1 MAVGEQQSG
10 ELTSDG
16 GSTDA
21 VLDKAA
27 RENFPVAPFFLPP
40 AMREGLMAV
49 YGFARLVDDAGDGD
63 LPDPRGTAALLGVE
77 YVPAEAGSEADTA
90 FRLALLDALDA
101 DVDAAFEAVLGAAGP
116 PGRPGQPQGPRHP
129 LIAALVPVIDRH
141 GLTVEPFRGLI
152 AANRM
157 DQHVSRYETFDDL
170 MAYCELSANP
180 VGRLVLQLA
189 GLATPERV
197 RWSDAVCSALQ
208 VVEHLQD
215 VAEDRARGRVY
226 LPAQDMKRFGVT
238 EADLDAAHA
247 GTALRGLVLFESE
260 RARAL
265 LDEGAPLLTSVGGRL
280 RVLLTGF
287 SAGGYAALGAIAAAS
302 YDVLA
307 GAPKAGKGRLAREA
321 AAGLLLGGRRG
332 RVALRQSGTLRTP
345 GTPGSGPGGGTVR
358 AGGTGATRGSDRG
371 SRSKGM
377 R

>member
-1 MAVGEQQSG
+1 MAVREQQSG
-10 ELTSDG
+10 ELMSDG
-16 GSTDA
+16 GSSGA

-40 AMREGLMAV
+40 AMRAGLMAV

-63 LPDPRGTAALLGVE
+63 LPDPRGTAELLGVE
-77 YVPAEAGSEADTA
+77 PVEAQAGSEEDTA

-101 DVDAAFEAVLGAAGP
+101 DVDAAFEAVLGT
-116 PGRPGQPQGPRHP
+116 PGARGPRHP
-129 LIAALVPVIDRH
+129 LIAALVPVIARH

-152 AANRM
+152 EANRM
-157 DQHVSRYETFDDL
+157 DQRVSRYETFDDL

-215 VAEDRARGRVY
+215 VAEDRARDRVY
-226 LPAQDMKRFGVT
+226 LPAQDMRRFGVT
-238 EADLDAAHA
+238 ERDLDAARA
-247 GTALRGLVLFESE
+247 GTPLRGLVLFESE

-265 LDEGAPLLTSVGGRL
+265 LDEGSPLLDSVGGRL

-287 SAGGYAALGAIAAAS
+287 SAGGYAALGAISAAG

-321 AAGLLLGGRRG
+321 AVALALGGRR
-332 RVALRQSGTLRTP
+332 A
-345 GTPGSGPGGGTVR
+345 
-358 AGGTGATRGSDRG
+358 ATRG

>member
-1 MAVGEQQSG
+1 MAVREQQSG
-10 ELTSDG
+10 ELMSDG
-16 GSTDA
+16 GSSGA

-63 LPDPRGTAALLGVE
+63 LPDPRGTAELLGVPA
-77 YVPAEAGSEADTA
+77 VDAEAGSEADTA

-101 DVDAAFEAVLGAAGP
+101 DVDAAFEAILATPGAQGPAGQAP
-116 PGRPGQPQGPRHP
+116 GPRHP
-129 LIAALVPVIDRH
+129 LIAALVPVIARH

-152 AANRM
+152 EANRV
-157 DQHVSRYETFDDL
+157 DQRVSRYETFDDL

-215 VAEDRARGRVY
+215 VAEDRARGRIY

-247 GTALRGLVLFESE
+247 GTTLRGLVLFESE
-260 RARAL
+260 CALAL
-265 LDEGAPLLTSVGGRL
+265 LDEGAPLLASVGGRL

-287 SAGGYAALGAIAAAS
+287 SAGGYAALGAIAAAG

-307 GAPKAGKGRLAREA
+307 GAPKAGKARLAREA
-321 AAGLLLGGRRG
+321 AAGLVLGGRRS
-332 RVALRQSGTLRTP
+332 RAARRQNGTARTTGTTSGTGRARST
-345 GTPGSGPGGGTVR
+345 GT
-358 AGGTGATRGSDRG
+358 TRSSDLG

>member
-1 MAVGEQQSG
+1 MAVREQQSG
-10 ELTSDG
+10 ELMSDG
-16 GSTDA
+16 GSSGA

-63 LPDPRGTAALLGVE
+63 LPDPRGTAELLGVE
-77 YVPAEAGSEADTA
+77 APLSSVGGEAEAGSETDTS

-101 DVDAAFEAVLGAAGP
+101 DVDAAFEAVLDGS
-116 PGRPGQPQGPRHP
+116 RRPRHP
-129 LIAALVPVIDRH
+129 LIAALVPVIARH

-152 AANRM
+152 EANRV
-157 DQHVSRYETFDDL
+157 DQRVSRYETFDDL

-197 RWSDAVCSALQ
+197 VWSDAVCSALQ

-215 VAEDRARGRVY
+215 VAEDRSRGRIY

-247 GTALRGLVLFESE
+247 GTTLRGLVLFESE

-265 LDEGAPLLTSVGGRL
+265 LDEGAPLIASVGGRL

-287 SAGGYAALGAIAAAS
+287 SAGGYAALGAIAAAQ

-321 AAGLLLGGRRG
+321 ALGLALGGRRG
-332 RVALRQSGTLRTP
+332 R
-345 GTPGSGPGGGTVR
+345 
-358 AGGTGATRGSDRG
+358 

>member
-1 MAVGEQQSG
+1 VREQQSG
-10 ELTSDG
+10 ELVSDDG
-16 GSTDA
+16 RSSGA

-63 LPDPRGTAALLGVE
+63 LPDPRGTAGLLGVE
-77 YVPAEAGSEADTA
+77 YVDAEAGSEATGSHEEGA

-101 DVDAAFEAVLGAAGP
+101 DVDAAFEAVLGT
-116 PGRPGQPQGPRHP
+116 PGVSGPRHP
-129 LIAALVPVIDRH
+129 LVAALVPVIERH
-141 GLTVEPFRGLI
+141 GLTVEPFRSLI
-152 AANRM
+152 EANRM
-157 DQHVSRYETFDDL
+157 DQRVSRYETFDDL

-180 VGRLVLQLA
+180 VGRLVLELA

-226 LPAQDMKRFGVT
+226 LPAQDMKRFGVS
-238 EADLDAAHA
+238 ESDLDAATA
-247 GTALRGLVLFESE
+247 GTPLRGLVLFESE

-265 LDEGAPLLTSVGGRL
+265 LDEGSPLLASVGGRL
-280 RVLLTGF
+280 RVLLSGF
-287 SAGGYAALGAIAAAS
+287 SAGGYAALGAIAAAG

-321 AAGLLLGGRRG
+321 ALALVLGGRR
-332 RVALRQSGTLRTP
+332 A
-345 GTPGSGPGGGTVR
+345 
-358 AGGTGATRGSDRG
+358 ATHG

>member
-1 MAVGEQQSG
+1 MAVREQQSG
-10 ELTSDG
+10 ELMSDG
-16 GSTDA
+16 GSSGA

-63 LPDPRGTAALLGVE
+63 LPDPRGTAELLGVPF
-77 YVPAEAGSEADTA
+77 VDAEPGSEPAGSHAEGT

-101 DVDAAFEAVLGAAGP
+101 DVDAAFEAVLGTAGA
-116 PGRPGQPQGPRHP
+116 RAPRHP
-129 LIAALVPVIDRH
+129 LIAALVPVIARH

-152 AANRM
+152 EANRV
-157 DQHVSRYETFDDL
+157 DQRVSRYETFDDL
-170 MAYCELSANP
+170 LAYCELSANP

-189 GLATPERV
+189 GLATAERLA
-197 RWSDAVCSALQ
+197 WSDAICSALQ

-215 VAEDRARGRVY
+215 VAEDRARGRIY

-247 GTALRGLVLFESE
+247 GTTLRGLVLFESE

-265 LDEGAPLLTSVGGRL
+265 LNEGAPLLTSVGGRL

-287 SAGGYAALGAIAAAS
+287 SAGGHAALGAIASAQ

-321 AAGLLLGGRRG
+321 VVGLALGGRRG
-332 RVALRQSGTLRTP
+332 RGT
-345 GTPGSGPGGGTVR
+345 
-358 AGGTGATRGSDRG
+358 DRG

>member
-1 MAVGEQQSG
+1 M
-10 ELTSDG
+10 SDKG
-16 GSTDA
+16 AGA

-40 AMREGLMAV
+40 SMREGLMAV

-63 LPDPRGTAALLGVE
+63 LPDPRGTAELLDVP
-77 YVPAEAGSEADTA
+77 YVPARPGGEAAVTKEEGA

-101 DVDAAFEAVLGAAGP
+101 DVDRAFEQVLDARSA
-116 PGRPGQPQGPRHP
+116 GPRHP
-129 LIAALVPVIDRH
+129 LIAALVPVIARH

-152 AANRM
+152 EANRV
-157 DQHVSRYETFDDL
+157 DQRVDRYETFDDL

-215 VAEDRARGRVY
+215 VAEDRARGRIY

-247 GTALRGLVLFESE
+247 GTTLRGLVLFESE

-265 LDEGAPLLTSVGGRL
+265 LDEGAPLLGSVSGRL
-280 RVLLTGF
+280 RVLLAGF
-287 SAGGYAALGAIAAAS
+287 SAGGYAALGAISAAG

-321 AAGLLLGGRRG
+321 LAALLLGGRRG
-332 RVALRQSGTLRTP
+332 RG
-345 GTPGSGPGGGTVR
+345 GSGQGGPARTTQGT
-358 AGGTGATRGSDRG
+358 DRG

>member
-1 MAVGEQQSG
+1 MSEEQAAGEASVGSSG
-10 ELTSDG
+10 
-16 GSTDA
+16 A

-40 AMREGLMAV
+40 AMRQGLMTV

-63 LPDPRGTAALLGVE
+63 LPDPRGTAELLGVE
-77 YVPAEAGSEADTA
+77 HPDAEPGTEADTA

-101 DVDAAFEAVLGAAGP
+101 DVDAAFEAVLGT
-116 PGRPGQPQGPRHP
+116 PGATPPRHP

-152 AANRM
+152 EANRV
-157 DQHVSRYETFDDL
+157 DQRVARYETFDDL

-189 GLATPERV
+189 GLATPERL
-197 RWSDAVCSALQ
+197 RWSDAVCSGLQ

-226 LPAQDMKRFGVT
+226 LPARDMKRFGVT
-238 EADLDAAHA
+238 ERDLDADRA
-247 GTALRGLVLFESE
+247 GTALRGLVMFEAE
-260 RARAL
+260 RTRAL
-265 LDEGAPLLTSVGGRL
+265 LDEGAPLLASVSGRL
-280 RVLLTGF
+280 RLLLSGF
-287 SAGGYAALGAIAAAS
+287 AAGGYAALGAVEAAG

-307 GAPKAGKGRLAREA
+307 TSPKAGKGRLLREV
-321 AAGLLLGGRRG
+321 AGALLPALLLPAKQPARRKDEQSSAARRG
-332 RVALRQSGTLRTP
+332 AEP
-345 GTPGSGPGGGTVR
+345 K
-358 AGGTGATRGSDRG
+358 SDP
-371 SRSKGM
+371 KGM

>member
-1 MAVGEQQSG
+1 MAVREQQSG
-10 ELTSDG
+10 ELMSDG
-16 GSTDA
+16 GSSGA

-63 LPDPRGTAALLGVE
+63 LPDPRGTAEVLGVE
-77 YVPAEAGSEADTA
+77 PVEAEPGGEAAADKEETA

-101 DVDAAFEAVLGAAGP
+101 DVDAAFEAVLGT
-116 PGRPGQPQGPRHP
+116 PGARGPRHP
-129 LIAALVPVIDRH
+129 LIAALVPVIERH

-152 AANRM
+152 EANRM
-157 DQHVSRYETFDDL
+157 DQRVSRYETFDDL

-189 GLATPERV
+189 GLATPERL
-197 RWSDAVCSALQ
+197 RWSDAVCTALQ

-215 VAEDRARGRVY
+215 VAEDRARDRVY
-226 LPAQDMKRFGVT
+226 LPAQDMKRFGVS
-238 EADLDAAHA
+238 EKDLDADRA
-247 GTALRGLVLFESE
+247 GTPLRGLVLYESE

-265 LDEGAPLLTSVGGRL
+265 LDEGSPLLDSVSGRL
-280 RVLLTGF
+280 RVLLAGF
-287 SAGGYAALGAIAAAS
+287 SAGGYAALGAVAAAG

-321 AAGLLLGGRRG
+321 AVTLVLGGRR
-332 RVALRQSGTLRTP
+332 A
-345 GTPGSGPGGGTVR
+345 
-358 AGGTGATRGSDRG
+358 ATRG

>member
-1 MAVGEQQSG
+1 MAVREQQSG
-10 ELTSDG
+10 ELMSDG
-16 GSTDA
+16 GSSGA

-63 LPDPRGTAALLGVE
+63 LPDPRGTAELLGVE
-77 YVPAEAGSEADTA
+77 YGDAPAGSEAAADKDKEGS

-101 DVDAAFEAVLGAAGP
+101 DVDAAFETVLGT
-116 PGRPGQPQGPRHP
+116 PGARAPRHP
-129 LIAALVPVIDRH
+129 LIAALVPVIGRH

-152 AANRM
+152 EANRM
-157 DQHVSRYETFDDL
+157 DQRVSRYETFDDL
-170 MAYCELSANP
+170 LAYCELSANP

-215 VAEDRARGRVY
+215 VAEDRARDRVY

-238 EADLDAAHA
+238 EKDLDAARA
-247 GTALRGLVLFESE
+247 GTPLRGLVLFESE

-265 LDEGAPLLTSVGGRL
+265 LDEGAPLLDSVSGRL
-280 RVLLTGF
+280 RVLLAGF
-287 SAGGYAALGAIAAAS
+287 SAGGYAALGAVAAAG

-321 AAGLLLGGRRG
+321 ALALVLGGRR
-332 RVALRQSGTLRTP
+332 A
-345 GTPGSGPGGGTVR
+345 
-358 AGGTGATRGSDRG
+358 ATRG

>member
-1 MAVGEQQSG
+1 MAVREQQSG
-10 ELTSDG
+10 ELMSDG
-16 GSTDA
+16 GSSGA

-63 LPDPRGTAALLGVE
+63 LPDPRGTAELLGV
-77 YVPAEAGSEADTA
+77 PAPPSSEGGDGQPGSEPAGSSAESA

-101 DVDAAFEAVLGAAGP
+101 DVDAAFEAVLGTAGA
-116 PGRPGQPQGPRHP
+116 RAPRHP
-129 LIAALVPVIDRH
+129 LIAALVPVIARH

-152 AANRM
+152 EANRV
-157 DQHVSRYETFDDL
+157 DQRVSRYETFDDL

-189 GLATPERV
+189 GLATAERLA
-197 RWSDAVCSALQ
+197 WSDAICSALQ

-215 VAEDRARGRVY
+215 VAEDRARGRIY

-247 GTALRGLVLFESE
+247 GTTLRGLVLFESE

-265 LDEGAPLLTSVGGRL
+265 LNEGAPLLASVGGRL

-287 SAGGYAALGAIAAAS
+287 SAGGHAALGAIASAQ

-321 AAGLLLGGRRG
+321 LVGLALGGRRG
-332 RVALRQSGTLRTP
+332 RGT
-345 GTPGSGPGGGTVR
+345 
-358 AGGTGATRGSDRG
+358 DRG